1 MPFQFQ
7 NWGPG
12 ISEDYASCGAPTKAS
27 DGDVKTNTGKE
38 RGKRK
43 GGGEEKGKRRRGT
56 ASRPPGYGLRPHYI
70 GVRGGIDTTFP

>member
-1 MPFQFQ
+1 MVHIAPGLYFRRYGGKTKHVSRTVKVEFQFQ

-38 RGKRK
+38 RKK
-43 GGGEEKGKRRRGT
+43 G
-56 ASRPPGYGLRPHYI
+56 
-70 GVRGGIDTTFP
+70 